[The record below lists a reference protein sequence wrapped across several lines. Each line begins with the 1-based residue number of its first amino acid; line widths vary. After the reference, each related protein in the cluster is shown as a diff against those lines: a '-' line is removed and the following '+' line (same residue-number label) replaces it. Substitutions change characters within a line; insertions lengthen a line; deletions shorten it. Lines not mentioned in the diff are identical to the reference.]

1 VAAGILRTLH
11 SADVV
16 IIGDN
21 DEPGSRHVEQ
31 VAAALHVIAKRV
43 RVLDLAKHWPQCPHK
58 GDISDWLAAG
68 GSTDRLMQV
77 IEMLPDVAA
86 STDNRPSPLPSVA
99 PAMVAWPTMSGDA
112 YHGLA
117 GDVVREIEPH
127 TEADPVAILIQF
139 LTAVGNIIGNCPY
152 HQIEGDR
159 HHTNLF
165 TVFVGDSAKARKGT
179 AWGRVKGI
187 VRLADEQW
195 YGDRTKGGLSSGEG
209 FINEVRDQRKEW
221 NKKEGREEIV
231 DPGIS
236 DKRLMVIEPEFAGVL
251 AVAERH
257 GNTLA
262 QCERAIEHQPACRS
276 VQVSSVYARV
286 REN

>member
-1 VAAGILRTLH
+1 
-11 SADVV
+11 
-16 IIGDN
+16 
-21 DEPGSRHVEQ
+21 
-31 VAAALHVIAKRV
+31 
-43 RVLDLAKHWPQCPHK
+43 
-58 GDISDWLAAG
+58 
-68 GSTDRLMQV
+68 
-77 IEMLPDVAA
+77 
-86 STDNRPSPLPSVA
+86 
-99 PAMVAWPTMSGDA
+99 MSGDA

-221 NKKEGREEIV
+221 NKKEGREEI
-231 DPGIS
+231 
-236 DKRLMVIEPEFAGVL
+236 L
-251 AVAERH
+251 
-257 GNTLA
+257 T
-262 QCERAIEHQPACRS
+262 PAS
-276 VQVSSVYARV
+276 ATSG
-286 REN
+286 